1 MSRKKETITL
11 SIPPGTKEQLEELA
25 RRLNIMWGK
34 EPSVSGLIVA
44 IAQQQLE
51 VGQPFTLNQEQ
62 VDALRQATVD
72 LIDAGHVEE
81 ARTILTLLLN
91 KGMLETPLRQ
101 SLLKQ
106 VSDSRKG
113 WRLEIDNLRDK
124 KQPFHLLYRNSQNQE
139 MEYTVRYGEIKFY
152 EKRFFLLVWCEETQ
166 DVENDIP
173 TLPELW
179 HNRCLRL
186 DRIVSILPMSGD
198 WRGQLDYLKVQ
209 LHFRNGL
216 VKAYESK
223 SDDLEDKIKGD
234 VRQVVRKV
242 INCFWLN
249 REVRRYGKDCI
260 IVSPENVRDRFKQ
273 ELQEL
278 YNLYS

>member
-1 MSRKKETITL
+1 MARKKETITL

-25 RRLNIMWGK
+25 LRLNILWGK

-51 VGQPFTLNQEQ
+51 VGQPFTLNYEQ
-62 VDALRQATVD
+62 VNALRQATKD
-72 LIDAGHVEE
+72 LIDAGHVES
-81 ARTILTLLLN
+81 AQTILTLLLD
-91 KGMLETPLRQ
+91 KGKLETPLRQ

-106 VSDSRKG
+106 VSNSSKG
-113 WRLEIDNLRDK
+113 WRLEIDNLRNK
-124 KQPFHLLYRNSQNQE
+124 KQPFHLLYRNSQDQE
-139 MEYTVRYGEIKFY
+139 LEYTVRYAEIRFY
-152 EKRFFLLVWCEETQ
+152 EKSFFLVIWCEETQ
-166 DVENDIP
+166 DVEKTSP
-173 TLPELW
+173 LLPELW

-209 LHFRNGL
+209 LHFKKGL
-216 VKAYESK
+216 IKAYEPK
-223 SDDLEDKIKGD
+223 EDDLEDEIKGE

-242 INCFWLN
+242 VNYFWLN
-249 REVRRYGKDCI
+249 REVRRYGKDCV
-260 IVSPENVRDRFKQ
+260 IVSPENVRDLFKQ

-278 YNLYS
+278 YNLYF